1 MTNIF
6 WTLQLMSWKDLKYF
20 HKNDR
25 RRGLFKRTCS
35 NCWILGTEQSS
46 PQSQIQQKYDSF
58 IHFPTFFQE
67 LLAEEPSVFKSVV
80 QKIKKSSK
88 YEQISLEDTSGE
100 DNVVGKKSNI
110 FRENKATK
118 LIFQHEDLN
127 STRGPQENR
136 CVVRKSFSINFYF
149 F

>member
-1 MTNIF
+1 MTEEEDSSKEHAQIVEYLAQNKV
-6 WTLQLMSWKDLKYF
+6 LLKVRSS
-20 HKNDR
+20 KN
-25 RRGLFKRTCS
+25 T
-35 NCWILGTEQSS
+35 IH
-46 PQSQIQQKYDSF
+46 SF
-58 IHFPTFFQE
+58 IFLLFFQE